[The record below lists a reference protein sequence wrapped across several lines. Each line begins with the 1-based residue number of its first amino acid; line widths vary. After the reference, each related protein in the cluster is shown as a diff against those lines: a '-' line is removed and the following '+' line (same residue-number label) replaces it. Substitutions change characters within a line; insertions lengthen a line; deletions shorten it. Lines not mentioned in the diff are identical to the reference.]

1 MAIPQGLS
9 DNLTKNYPKLIN
21 EKVEKVLDNLN
32 KINEGVRKINEI
44 DFCNPL
50 GYILTKALP
59 PGGFL
64 EEKMKKYGEVVTD
77 FINNTENKLDPFKR
91 KGETEEQYKTR
102 LLSYKE
108 NIEQIRQS
116 LKKIIPNPDLVNI
129 FPGGAGLVQ
138 TINSLNLALT
148 ITSDT
153 IDART
158 DDKQLIINQITLI
171 KSFSDKLKPFMSP
184 INIATL
190 AIGDKAE
197 ELNKKLRDFIK
208 PEQFASS
215 VKILIQGVKS
225 IDKAILFIQSK
236 INIVNKLLKLI
247 NTLIKVYKY
256 IVKVYK
262 ALPIPLAIGGP
273 SPVVSQTMGT
283 TVSKSDR
290 VRELQENIKDY
301 EDIIKMISNFL
312 NGSVISQIQRIRK
325 EIIRLLTGLEL
336 LYKNL
341 LACSYTNDPLL
352 EQNLQDAIST
362 LKDNLTI
369 LDNLFPTSKTD
380 NILPSLYNGYQI
392 NIVKE
397 EVVDEG
403 ITLLRR
409 RVIVADQRGITVYEG
424 DPTYATDDQILIKE
438 GQYVINKLGNVGL
451 NGGGNSTSPNQ
462 DIINEMNELGLNPN
476 NINVNPN
483 NLD

>member
-1 MAIPQGLS
+1 MFGW
-9 DNLTKNYPKLIN
+9 
-21 EKVEKVLDNLN
+21 LN
-32 KINEGVRKINEI
+32 KIYNFV
-44 DFCNPL
+44 FQS
-50 GYILTKALP
+50 AL
-59 PGGFL
+59 F
-64 EEKMKKYGEVVTD
+64 M
-77 FINNTENKLDPFKR
+77 ENKNYQEDLLHIR
-91 KGETEEQYKTR
+91 KMMEKSSRFISLTGISGVFAGLFALAGAVYVYFLFEKNGVDYFEATVKYYEKDIVIHLILVA
-102 LLSYKE
+102 LLIMVLAVISGAYFT
-108 NIEQIRQS
+108 IRKS
-116 LKKIIPNPDLVNI
+116 KKNNLTIWDSTTKKLLVN
-129 FPGGAGLVQ
+129 
-138 TINSLNLALT
+138 
-148 ITSDT
+148 
-153 IDART
+153 
-158 DDKQLIINQITLI
+158 
-171 KSFSDKLKPFMSP
+171 
-184 INIATL
+184 
-190 AIGDKAE
+190 
-197 ELNKKLRDFIK
+197 
-208 PEQFASS
+208 FA
-215 VKILIQGVKS
+215 
-225 IDKAILFIQSK
+225 
-236 INIVNKLLKLI
+236 
-247 NTLIKVYKY
+247 
-256 IVKVYK
+256 
-262 ALPIPLAIGGP
+262 IPLAIGGP

-301 EDIIKMISNFL
+301 EDIIRMISNFL

-392 NIVKE
+392 NIIKE

-451 NGGGNSTSPNQ
+451 NGGGNSTPSNQ

-476 NINVNPN
+476 NININPN
-483 NLD
+483 DLD